1 MAEFVGIPKAAMR
14 NRKRSEKR
22 IKARIQPSMGNGVK
36 VEAIEMKDPSAV
48 LRQQFQ
54 EAKNKK
60 DHERAARLRQEL
72 WITQDNA
79 AILSMAE
86 VEELRPDIS
95 SVLIKKLPGTG
106 TERLTH
112 APTWDSQASGLSSP
126 EKIS

>member
-14 NRKRSEKR
+14 NKKRSEKR

-79 AILSMAE
+79 AI
-86 VEELRPDIS
+86 VRFQ
-95 SVLIKKLPGTG
+95 G
-106 TERLTH
+106 
-112 APTWDSQASGLSSP
+112 
-126 EKIS
+126 

>member
-14 NRKRSEKR
+14 NKKRSEKR

-79 AILSMAE
+79 AIVSMTE

-95 SVLIKKLPGTG
+95 SVLIKKSPRTG

>member
-1 MAEFVGIPKAAMR
+1 MLEFVGIPKAAMR

-60 DHERAARLRQEL
+60 VQNCQARCC
-72 WITQDNA
+72 
-79 AILSMAE
+79 
-86 VEELRPDIS
+86 
-95 SVLIKKLPGTG
+95 
-106 TERLTH
+106 
-112 APTWDSQASGLSSP
+112 
-126 EKIS
+126 

>member
-1 MAEFVGIPKAAMR
+1 
-14 NRKRSEKR
+14 
-22 IKARIQPSMGNGVK
+22 MGNGVK

-79 AILSMAE
+79 AIVSMTE

-95 SVLIKKLPGTG
+95 SVLIKKSPRTG
-106 TERLTH
+106 TERLTQ